1 MEIKHEL
8 YRQIGFHMESL
19 VRSMIEQKGSIDYSL
34 FGLFALL
41 LAFGYTSHEDWSMII
56 NTARMHG

>member
-19 VRSMIEQKGSIDYSL
+19 L
-34 FGLFALL
+34 NLCLL
-41 LAFGYTSHEDWSMII
+41 IMLERYTSHEDWSMII